1 MNLSELF
8 GYLAATATTIS
19 FVPQAIKV
27 VRTRDTRSLSLWMY
41 VLFSFGVAL
50 WLVYGILMKAP
61 PIILANAITLLF
73 ALIILYYKLSEQRP

>member
-8 GYLAATATTIS
+8 GYFAATATTIS

-27 VRTRDTRSLSLWMY
+27 ARTRDTRSLSLWMY

-50 WLVYGILMKAP
+50 WLVYGILMQAL
-61 PIILANAITLLF
+61 PIILANAITLFF
-73 ALIILYYKLSEQRP
+73 ALIILYYKLCERRA

>member
-8 GYLAATATTIS
+8 GYFAAAATTIS

-41 VLFSFGVAL
+41 ILFSFGVAL
-50 WLVYGILMKAP
+50 WLVYGILMKAT
-61 PIILANAITLLF
+61 PIILANAITLFF
-73 ALIILYYKLSEQRP
+73 AVIILYYKVSEQKP